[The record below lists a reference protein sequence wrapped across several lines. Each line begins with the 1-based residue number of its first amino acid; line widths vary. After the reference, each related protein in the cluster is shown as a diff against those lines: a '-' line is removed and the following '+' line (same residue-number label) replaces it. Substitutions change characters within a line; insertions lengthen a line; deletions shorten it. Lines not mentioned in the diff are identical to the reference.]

1 MRDTAVWDT
10 AVRDT
15 TVLGSGPVAL
25 AHALFAARHGPVV
38 LAGRPVP
45 PSPAVESLPAVALTL
60 LLELGITP
68 TELDVDRLARDRLVA
83 WEQAE
88 PESRTSPACAQLDR
102 ATLVTALWQR
112 ITRCPQIRV
121 VGRLHARPGATVTD
135 PLVDATGRRAV
146 TAQDHI
152 RPHQPWIAASCT
164 FPRHTL
170 DPTMRLA
177 AGPDGYAYR
186 LGSASWLTVGWAGP
200 GTPPRDADGLRRRIV
215 NAGAGWL
222 IEQAP
227 PEGVPTTRR
236 VASLS
241 VPVRGCGPVVALGD
255 AALARDA
262 LASQGGSIGLSD
274 ARLAAE
280 SAISSEELAQRAAD
294 GRERHL
300 RFLTRVL
307 DSCRHRH
314 NPAWSQ
320 YRQWVAHQRACDIR
334 PAADTR

>member
-1 MRDTAVWDT
+1 
-10 AVRDT
+10 
-15 TVLGSGPVAL
+15 
-25 AHALFAARHGPVV
+25 
-38 LAGRPVP
+38 
-45 PSPAVESLPAVALTL
+45 VESLPAAALTL

-68 TELDVDRLARDRLVA
+68 TELGVDRLTRDRLVA

-88 PESRTSPACAQLDR
+88 PQSRTSPACAQLDR
-102 ATLVTALWQR
+102 AALVTALWQR
-112 ITRCPQIRV
+112 IRCCPQIRV
-121 VGRLHARPGATVTD
+121 VGRLRARPEDAVTGR
-135 PLVDATGRRAV
+135 LVDATGRRAV
-146 TAQDHI
+146 TARDHL
-152 RPHQPWIAASCT
+152 RPRQPWVAASCT
-164 FPRHTL
+164 FSRQAL

-177 AGPDGYAYR
+177 AGPGGYAYR
-186 LGSASWLTVGWAGP
+186 LGSASWLTIGWAGP
-200 GTPPRDADGLRRRIV
+200 GTPPRDADRLRRRIV
-215 NAGAGWL
+215 DAGAGWL
-222 IEQAP
+222 VEQIP
-227 PEGVPTTRR
+227 LDEVPTTCR

-241 VPVRGCGPVVALGD
+241 VPVRGPDPVVALGD

-280 SAISSEELAQRAAD
+280 PATSSEELAQRAVD

-307 DSCRHRH
+307 GSCHHRH

-320 YRQWVAHQRACDIR
+320 YRQWVAHQRACDIL